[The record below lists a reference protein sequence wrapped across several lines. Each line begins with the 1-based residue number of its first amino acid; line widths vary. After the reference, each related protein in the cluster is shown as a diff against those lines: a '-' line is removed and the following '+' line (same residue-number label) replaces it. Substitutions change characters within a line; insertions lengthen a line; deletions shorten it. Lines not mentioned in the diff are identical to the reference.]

1 MQDLEQIVDKIP
13 ADFKIEN
20 YDYHLPEE
28 QIAQRPVVPR
38 DAARLLVYDQARD
51 RIEHTTFCRLADYLP
66 RNSLVVANRS
76 KVFPCRLKGKKQSG
90 GKAEI
95 FFLKTTPDEKGY
107 PALVRTSG
115 RKKMG
120 DVFLL
125 EGGASAQIVKICQGG
140 HFELALNR
148 ALSDVLVNNGSMPI
162 PPYIRTGES
171 DHRDIQDYQT
181 CFALREGSV
190 AAPTAG
196 LHFTPGVF
204 ASLKEKAIECAHITL
219 HVGVGTFA
227 PVKATHLVDHQMH
240 SEDFCVEKEDWEKIK
255 RASFTTVVGTT
266 SLRALES
273 FASLK
278 RPETGKFYQTDLFL
292 YPGQQIHACDALI
305 TNFHLPRSTLLML
318 VSAVLGRQKTLNIYE
333 QALKEGY
340 RFLSYGDAMLILR
353 EKR

>member
-1 MQDLEQIVDKIP
+1 MQDFGVESY
-13 ADFKIEN
+13 N
-20 YDYHLPEE
+20 YHLPEQ
-28 QIAQRPVVPR
+28 QIAQRPAVPR
-38 DAARLLVYDQARD
+38 DAAKLLVYNQAQD
-51 RIEHTTFCRLADYLP
+51 RIEHTTFCHLADYLP

-95 FFLKTTPDEKGY
+95 FFLKTTINEKGY

-115 RKKMG
+115 KKKLG
-120 DVFLL
+120 DVFILQAGV
-125 EGGASAQIVKICQGG
+125 EARIVKICREG
-140 HFELALNR
+140 HFELALNQT
-148 ALSDVLVNNGSMPI
+148 LMDVLKQSGSMPI
-162 PPYIRTGES
+162 PPYIRSGES
-171 DHRDIQDYQT
+171 DHRDVQDYQT
-181 CFALREGSV
+181 SFATREGSV

-204 ASLKEKAIECAHITL
+204 ASLREKTIECAYITL

-227 PVKATHLVDHQMH
+227 PVKAAHLLDHQMH
-240 SEDFCVEKEDWEKIK
+240 SEDFCVEEEDWKKIK

-273 FASLK
+273 FASLE
-278 RPETGKFYQTDLFL
+278 RPQTGKLYQTNLFL
-292 YPGQQIHACDALI
+292 YPGKQIRNCDALI

-318 VSAVLGRQKTLNIYE
+318 VSALLGRQKTLHIYE

-353 EKR
+353 GKS